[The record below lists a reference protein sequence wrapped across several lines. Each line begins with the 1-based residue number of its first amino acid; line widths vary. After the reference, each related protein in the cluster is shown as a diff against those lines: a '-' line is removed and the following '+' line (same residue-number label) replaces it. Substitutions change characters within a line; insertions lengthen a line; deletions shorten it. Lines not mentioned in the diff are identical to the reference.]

1 MINWRRIGNYL
12 LVPNRQRT
20 QSGRLAP
27 IPNIAA
33 VRRLARLLPV
43 WVNPDRPLAVAP
55 DAKSALVRSGRS
67 RISIKSDP
75 DRFGAVI
82 TRSRSSDTEG
92 GKAWR
97 HHRDFDGSG
106 YERHCDGSSRIST
119 ATKSCQRIIR
129 AYGTEPFF
137 HRSRRSRV
145 TLGKSAAE
153 SQAAIDIA
161 QFMKSRR
168 TLGVGVRI
176 AGICLR

>member
-1 MINWRRIGNYL
+1 VTASSLNMSSIVLRSHMINWRRIGNYL

-67 RISIKSDP
+67 RTSVKSDP

-82 TRSRSSDTEG
+82 TRSRSSDAEG

-97 HHRDFDGSG
+97 CHRGFDGSDH
-106 YERHCDGSSRIST
+106 ERHRDGSSRIST

-129 AYGTEPFF
+129 SVQDRTFL
-137 HRSRRSRV
+137 S
-145 TLGKSAAE
+145 
-153 SQAAIDIA
+153 SQ
-161 QFMKSRR
+161 R
-168 TLGVGVRI
+168 
-176 AGICLR
+176 